1 LVLTSLVRGR
11 DDVKLRQSLVI
22 GQKPL
27 PTVVLKQ
34 PLFVRGDITFLR
46 QDFSVALPMAGL
58 GGGNAATV
66 RFDFVVRNRPLKPAE
81 AKELQG
87 KFVGRT
93 TYPQRESVLF
103 ALRGLTGQDAGDSTA
118 SWQKLYP
125 EAELDAKVWRL
136 TEELVGA
143 PDGRKEAVLARFVS
157 ARGVAYSEA
166 LAFAVPRLS
175 GAWRERARDA
185 LAARLTRMTAETL
198 REKLRQEDAE
208 TRRAA
213 ARAALRKKEASLAP
227 ELISLLEDGEQA
239 VAREARR
246 ALEGL
251 TGKKLDT
258 PAAWREWQNSASAE
272 SAGVKDT
279 GGGE

>member
-1 LVLTSLVRGR
+1 M
-11 DDVKLRQSLVI
+11 
-22 GQKPL
+22 GQPGAPTPGPL
-27 PTVVLKQ
+27 
-34 PLFVRGDITFLR
+34 
-46 QDFSVALPMAGL
+46 
-58 GGGNAATV
+58 
-66 RFDFVVRNRPLKPAE
+66 RFDFLVRTRPVPAKEAAALRPLYE
-81 AKELQG
+81 
-87 KFVGRT
+87 GRDN
-93 TYPQRESVLF
+93 YPQRESVLF
-103 ALRGLTGQDAGDSTA
+103 ALRELTGQDAGDSTVA
-118 SWQKLYP
+118 WQKLYP

-143 PDGRKEAVLARFVS
+143 PDGRKEAVLARFQS
-157 ARGVAYSEA
+157 AKGVVYSEA

-175 GAWRERARDA
+175 GTWRERARDA
-185 LAARLTRMTAETL
+185 LAARLTRMTANTL
-198 REKLRQEDAE
+198 REKLRQDDAE

-239 VAREARR
+239 VAQEARR

-258 PAAWREWQNSASAE
+258 PAAWREWQNSAGAE
-272 SAGVKDT
+272 GAGGNDT